1 MSRVA
6 VIGAGISGMAA
17 AYYLSR
23 RHEVWLF
30 EREPRLGGHTHTV
43 RVDTS
48 RGSLQ
53 HRHRVHRL
61 QRAELPEPDRAV
73 RRVGG
78 RVAAE
83 RHVVFG
89 IELRD
94 RVPVQQP
101 RRQRVLRDR
110 ANLFRVAHYRL
121 LADIGRFHRR
131 ARRLLPG
138 AAAAA
143 GRGAGSEEPGG
154 GPSLEEWLEQERF
167 SESFRTHFLYPM
179 IASIVDGPRPG
190 RGIPG
195 ADDGAVLRQ
204 PRPPADGGEPALA
217 RRARWEL
224 DLHPAA
230 DPSVR

>member
-43 RVDTS
+43 RVDTPLGALGVDTGFIVFNERNYPNLIALFDELGVASQPSDMSFSVSNSATGFQYSS
-48 RGSLQ
+48 RG
-53 HRHRVHRL
+53 
-61 QRAELPEPDRAV
+61 A
-73 RRVGG
+73 GG
-78 RVAAE
+78 FFA
-83 RHVVFG
+83 
-89 IELRD
+89 
-94 RVPVQQP
+94 
-101 RRQRVLRDR
+101 DR

-138 AAAAA
+138 AA
-143 GRGAGSEEPGG
+143 GRPVGAGSEEPGG

-167 SESFRTHFLYPM
+167 SRVVPNALPLPDDCVDL
-179 IASIVDGPRPG
+179 VDGPRPG
-190 RGIPG
+190 RGVPG

-204 PRPPADGGEPALA
+204 PRPAADGGESPLA
-217 RRARWEL
+217 SRPRRERH
-224 DLHPAA
+224 LHPA
-230 DPSVR
+230 R